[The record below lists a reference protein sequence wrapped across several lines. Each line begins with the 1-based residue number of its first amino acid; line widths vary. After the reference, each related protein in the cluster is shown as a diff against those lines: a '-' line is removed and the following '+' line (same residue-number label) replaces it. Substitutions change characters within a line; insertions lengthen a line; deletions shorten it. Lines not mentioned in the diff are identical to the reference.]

1 MPEPRGV
8 GRAKIAS
15 EGVVVAEKMGAGFEK
30 KAQIMDSQAMARAIT
45 RISHEIIE
53 KNKGADGLV
62 LVGVRRRGYPLAQ
75 RIAERIR
82 EIEGV
87 SIMPEPLDVGFYRD
101 DVEHTEEDSRDRIGA
116 SLDGATV
123 VLIDD
128 VICTGRTVRAAIDA
142 LFSSG
147 RPRAVQLAVLVDRG
161 LRELPFRPDYVGK
174 NIPTSHAERVF
185 VSVAE
190 IDGEDG
196 VIIAQDKSRSH

>member
-1 MPEPRGV
+1 MTE
-8 GRAKIAS
+8 KIH
-15 EGVVVAEKMGAGFEK
+15 AGFEK

-75 RIAERIR
+75 RIADRIR

-87 SIMPEPLDVGFYRD
+87 SIIPEPLDVGFYRD
-101 DVEHTEEDSRDRIGA
+101 DIEHTEEDSRDRIGA

-123 VLIDD
+123 VLVDD

-185 VSVAE
+185 VSVSE
-190 IDGEDG
+190 IDGDDG
-196 VIIAQDKSRSH
+196 VIIAQGKSHSH